1 MYTSYEQRLEFLHQF
16 IDGSLAFHKNLPD
29 AKLTKGDG
37 WQLYSAGLSF
47 GMFNPIVIETS
58 RKEAFEE
65 VIAAIAAS
73 GKPSDIR
80 LVGPGTVHTNAL
92 IEQGYSNRGGTP
104 FMLWSA
110 DNSVDDFKL
119 RDGLTVRRLVPS
131 DIDVM
136 NVIFADVYAM
146 TPAMIEDMKG
156 MLLASDDDHA
166 YGLFKDGEMV
176 SLVSAMIYNDTIGIW
191 NMGTPTAH
199 QKNGYGL
206 QLLKYVMKTHKD
218 MGAKNFF
225 LFASPAG
232 KILYDKCGWITLD
245 YLPYFSKVAKQL
257 E

>member
-16 IDGSLAFHKNLPD
+16 LDGSLAFQKKLPN

-37 WQLYSAGLSF
+37 WQLYSSGLNF
-47 GMFNPIVIETS
+47 GMFNLLLIETS
-58 RKEAFEE
+58 RKEAAEE
-65 VIAAIAAS
+65 AIAAIAAN

-80 LVGPGTVHTNAL
+80 LVGPGIIHTNAL
-92 IEQGYSNRGGTP
+92 LEHGYTNRGGTP

-119 RDGLTVRRLVPS
+119 RDGLTVRRLEPS
-131 DIDVM
+131 DLAVM
-136 NVIFADVYAM
+136 NVIFADVYSM
-146 TPAMIEDMKG
+146 TPEMIEDKSG
-156 MLLASDDDHA
+156 MLLASNDDHA

-176 SLVSAMIYNDTIGIW
+176 SLVSAMIFNNTVGIW

-206 QLLKYVMKTHKD
+206 QLLKYVMKTHKE
-218 MGAKNFF
+218 MGSKNFF

-232 KILYDKCGWITLD
+232 KFLYDKCGWITLD
-245 YLPYFSKVAKQL
+245 YLPYLAKQK
-257 E
+257 